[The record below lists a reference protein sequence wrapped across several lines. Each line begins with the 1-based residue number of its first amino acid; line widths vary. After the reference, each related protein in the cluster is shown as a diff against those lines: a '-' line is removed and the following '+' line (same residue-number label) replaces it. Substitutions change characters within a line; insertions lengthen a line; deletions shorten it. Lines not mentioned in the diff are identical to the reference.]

1 MTSTKIHSTHCERTA
16 FVYVRQSTW
25 LQVSENRESTER
37 QYNLRERAIQL
48 GWPESRVEVI
58 DEDQGR
64 SGSTATFRTGFQRLA
79 AEVGLGKVGI
89 VLMLEAS
96 RLARNNS
103 DWYRLIEICGVSGT
117 LIADESAVYNPRE
130 PNDRL
135 LLGVKGTLS
144 EAELFTLRT
153 RLYEGRWNKARKGL
167 LRFPLPVGYVLA
179 ADGAWVLDPDTQVG
193 ERLSYVFNSFRRL
206 GVVRAV
212 VRDLRQQGLELPT
225 RVTATEA
232 YGALIWKEATLST
245 VFRILHNPAYA
256 GAYVY
261 GRSEYLSE
269 RRSPKTGKAS
279 AHVRN
284 VAQWPV
290 RINEHHP
297 AYIGWEEFVK
307 NQEQLRQNWGRD
319 DNRGVPREGRA
330 LLQGIVYCGIC
341 GRKMSVQNRSVK
353 ESRSPSY
360 ICMQGYQNG
369 EEKTCQSMTSRPVD
383 AAVAEAFLAAISP
396 VNLKVAKQ
404 VMDQIEQEL
413 VSQRRQRE
421 LQLQQARY
429 EARLAQRQYDS
440 VDPSNRLVAAELERR
455 WNEKLERVTELER
468 AFAQAERDAE
478 WKLTPE
484 ERAAITELSHD
495 LPAIWRA
502 ETTTHQERKQLLRM
516 AIESVQVDRISQ
528 AGQIEVQIRWRSGT
542 ITILKAKPTAP
553 GECSLKTPEEAVSRI
568 HKMAPRR
575 TYAEIATALN
585 RAGLRSAFG
594 RRFTSQHVGYICRR
608 DGLGD
613 RKPRS
618 NLERPETPGA
628 SGPVES

>member
-1 MTSTKIHSTHCERTA
+1 MTSTKIHSLHCERTA

-37 QYNLRERAIQL
+37 QYNLRERAIEL
-48 GWPESRVEVI
+48 GWPASRVEVI

-103 DWYRLIEICGVSGT
+103 DWYRLIEICGISGT

-167 LRFPLPVGYVLA
+167 LRFPLPVGYAAA
-179 ADGAWVLDPDTQVG
+179 ADGAWVLDPDTQVR
-193 ERLSYVFNSFRRL
+193 ERLSYVFDSFHHL

-212 VRDLRQQGLELPT
+212 VHDLRQQGLELPT
-225 RVTATEA
+225 RVTAKEA
-232 YGALIWKEATLST
+232 YGSLIWKEPTLST
-245 VFRILHNPAYA
+245 VVRILHNPAYA

-261 GRSEYLSE
+261 GRSEYVSE

-290 RINEHHP
+290 RITEHHP

-307 NQEQLRQNWGRD
+307 NQEQLRQNWGRE
-319 DNRGVPREGRA
+319 DNRGVPR
-330 LLQGIVYCGIC
+330 LLQGIVYCGVC
-341 GRKMSVQNRSVK
+341 GRKMSVQNRSVQ

-360 ICMQGYQNG
+360 VCGHGYQNG
-369 EEKTCQSMTSRPVD
+369 EEKTCQCMTSRPID
-383 AAVAEAFLAAISP
+383 AAVAEAFLSAISP
-396 VNLKVAKQ
+396 ANVRVATQ
-404 VMDQIEQEL
+404 VMDQIEQDL

-421 LQLQQARY
+421 LQLEQARY
-429 EARLAQRQYDS
+429 ESRLAQRQYDC

-468 AFAQAERDAE
+468 AFAQAERDSE
-478 WKLTPE
+478 WKLTAE
-484 ERAAITELSHD
+484 ERAAITDLSGD
-495 LPAIWRA
+495 LPAIWSA
-502 ETTTHQERKQLLRM
+502 ETTTNQERKQLLRM
-516 AIESVQVDRISQ
+516 AIESVQVDGITRT
-528 AGQIEVQIRWRSGT
+528 GQIEVQIRWRSGT
-542 ITILKAKPTAP
+542 ITILEVKWTAP

-568 HKMAPRR
+568 HKMASRR
-575 TYAEIATALN
+575 TYAEIAAALN
-585 RAGLRSAFG
+585 RAGLQSAFG
-594 RRFTSQHVGYICRR
+594 RCFTSQHVGYICRR
-608 DGLGD
+608 DGGG

-618 NLERPETPGA
+618 SSKLHGIPETG
-628 SGPVES
+628 GPTES

>member
-1 MTSTKIHSTHCERTA
+1 MTSPKIHSTHCERTA

-37 QYNLRERAIQL
+37 QYNLRERAIEL
-48 GWPESRVEVI
+48 GWPASRVEVI

-103 DWYRLIEICGVSGT
+103 DWYRLIEICGISGT

-167 LRFPLPVGYVLA
+167 LRFPLPVGFVVA
-179 ADGAWVLDPDTQVG
+179 ADEAWVLDPDTQVR
-193 ERLSYVFNSFRRL
+193 ERLSYVFDSFRHL

-225 RVTATEA
+225 RVTAREA
-232 YGALIWKEATLST
+232 YGSLIWKEPTLST
-245 VFRILHNPAYA
+245 VVRILHNPAYA

-290 RINEHHP
+290 RIPEHHP

-307 NQEQLRQNWGRD
+307 NQEQLRQNWGHD
-319 DNRGVPREGRA
+319 DSRGVPREGRA
-330 LLQGIVYCGIC
+330 LLQGIVYCGVC
-341 GRKMSVQNRSVK
+341 GRKMGVQNRSVK

-360 ICMQGYQNG
+360 VCTHGYQNG
-369 EEKTCQSMTSRPVD
+369 EEKTCQCMTSRPID
-383 AAVAEAFLAAISP
+383 GAVVQAFLAAISP
-396 VNLKVAKQ
+396 VNIQVATR

-421 LQLQQARY
+421 LQLEQARY
-429 EARLAQRQYDS
+429 EARLAQRQYGS

-455 WNEKLERVTELER
+455 
-468 AFAQAERDAE
+468 
-478 WKLTPE
+478 
-484 ERAAITELSHD
+484 
-495 LPAIWRA
+495 
-502 ETTTHQERKQLLRM
+502 
-516 AIESVQVDRISQ
+516 
-528 AGQIEVQIRWRSGT
+528 
-542 ITILKAKPTAP
+542 
-553 GECSLKTPEEAVSRI
+553 
-568 HKMAPRR
+568 
-575 TYAEIATALN
+575 
-585 RAGLRSAFG
+585 
-594 RRFTSQHVGYICRR
+594 
-608 DGLGD
+608 
-613 RKPRS
+613 
-618 NLERPETPGA
+618 
-628 SGPVES
+628 